1 MIISNSK
8 KFILNINFII
18 FPFIN
23 YNAFA
28 ADCYDFRHIAVII
41 YIIAVENINVIGRIA
56 IISITIIKSIIELVS
71 VNLSF
76 KLNFMNYFIVALF
89 FPFVDNRLSVM
100 QEFFFSFPFSFYEYQ
115 SKVYFYILL

>member
-1 MIISNSK
+1 LIISNSK
-8 KFILNINFII
+8 KFILNNNFIR

-28 ADCYDFRHIAVII
+28 ADCYDFKHIAIII
-41 YIIAVENINVIGRIA
+41 YIIAIENINVIGRIA
-56 IISITIIKSIIELVS
+56 VISITIIKSIIELVS

-76 KLNFMNYFIVALF
+76 KLNSVNYFTVALF
-89 FPFVDNRLSVM
+89 SPFVGNKPSVM
-100 QEFFFSFPFSFYEYQ
+100 QEFFFSFPFSSYECL